1 MEAWVI
7 TLEVPLILA
16 IPHIVDASDRP
27 ARRGRLLAFA
37 AAGLALL
44 MVLAAAVAI
53 APTPVLAATTL
64 AARCD
69 GVKLR
74 TRPTTTA
81 RTLRSLS
88 AGAKVTAV
96 AKVSGSRWSV
106 RCAGASSSGSS
117 WWRITSINGRSVK
130 SLYGVSYV
138 YGATSLFK
146 SAITPATLEA
156 ACGGASLRTG
166 PKTTATLN
174 RTLAAGTD
182 VMVYGTVTGG
192 SWKSTCNGS
201 ASSGTTWYRITHI
214 AGVSVKSRYGV
225 TYLYGAKGLFRAPTP
240 VTGGTPATPT
250 PTPTPAPTPTPTPTP
265 APTPTPTPTTV
276 PAPTPAPTPTPTPS
290 AWANYT
296 QGIDISHWQ
305 GTIDWAKVAAS
316 GKRFAFMKASEDT
329 DFVDATYQTNRAQ
342 AKAMGIFVGAYHFAR
357 PELTLVDVAG
367 TPDPIPDAVA
377 EADHFVDTA
386 TPQSGELIPVLDL
399 EDYGKTATNPGLSSA
414 DLQVWVQAYLERVY
428 ERTGVRA
435 AIYVSP
441 SFWSTRMGNSR
452 WFADNG
458 YVTLWIAHWT
468 MAAGPTLPAS
478 NWGGLGWT
486 FWQYTSSGT
495 VPGISGRVDLD
506 FYRSADFSPVLIP

>member
-1 MEAWVI
+1 VEAWAI
-7 TLEVPLILA
+7 ALEVPLILA
-16 IPHIVDASDRP
+16 TPRTVDASDRP

-44 MVLAAAVAI
+44 MVLSATVAM
-53 APTPVLAATTL
+53 APPPALAASTL

-74 TRPTTTA
+74 TKPTSTA

-106 RCAGASSSGSS
+106 RCASSSSSGSS

-138 YGATSLFK
+138 YGATGLFK
-146 SAITPATLEA
+146 TAITSATLEA
-156 ACGGASLRTG
+156 ACGGVSLRTG
-166 PKTTATLN
+166 PKTTATLK
-174 RTLAAGTD
+174 RTLTVGTD
-182 VMVYGTVTGG
+182 VKVYGTVTGG
-192 SWKSTCNGS
+192 AWKTTCNGS

-214 AGVSVKSRYGV
+214 AGVSVKTRYGV
-225 TYLYGAKGLFRAPTP
+225 TYLYGAKGLFRAPT
-240 VTGGTPATPT
+240 ATPK
-250 PTPTPAPTPTPTPTP
+250 PTPPPTPTPTPTP
-265 APTPTPTPTTV
+265 PPTPVPAPTSAPTAT
-276 PAPTPAPTPTPTPS
+276 PAPTPAPTPS

-316 GKRFAFMKASEDT
+316 GKRFAFMKASEDD
-329 DFVDATYQTNRAQ
+329 DFVDDRYQTNRAQ
-342 AKAMGIFVGAYHFAR
+342 AKAKGLFVGAYHFAR
-357 PELTLVDVAG
+357 PELPPTDLAG
-367 TPDPIPDAVA
+367 DPTIDAIA
-377 EADHFVDTA
+377 EADHFIDTA

-399 EDYGKTATNPGLSSA
+399 EQTGGLDVTNLR
-414 DLQVWVQAYLERVY
+414 LWVRAFLERVH

-441 SFWSTRMGNSR
+441 SFWSSKMGNDPT
-452 WFADNG
+452 FAADG
-458 YVTLWIAHWT
+458 YQTLWIAHWT
-468 MAAGPTLPAS
+468 TAAGPTLPAS